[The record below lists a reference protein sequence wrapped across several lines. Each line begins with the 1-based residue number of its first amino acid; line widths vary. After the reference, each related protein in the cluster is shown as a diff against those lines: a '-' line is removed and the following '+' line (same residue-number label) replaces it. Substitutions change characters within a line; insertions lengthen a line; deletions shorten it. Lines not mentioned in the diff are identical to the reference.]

1 MKKHKMKRNSTFNRV
16 MSTLGMFIAVSVVT
30 YGFLALVNWS
40 LDFGEWNGFSRFI
53 MGAIGVGF
61 IIKLFDTL

>member
-1 MKKHKMKRNSTFNRV
+1 MKKSRRNSPFNKV
-16 MSTLGMFIAVSVVT
+16 MLILGLFLAIAVVT

-40 LDFGEWNGFSRFI
+40 PDFSEWSGFSRFI

>member
-1 MKKHKMKRNSTFNRV
+1 MKRKIKNHLPIHRVFN
-16 MSTLGMFIAVSVVT
+16 TLGLFLAIAVVT

-40 LDFGEWNGFSRFI
+40 PDFSEWSGFSRFI